1 MTILIAVL
9 LGIGALILVG
19 YPLFKRK
26 LEPEGPFEDFVDDER
41 QKLVSEKDSALS
53 ALKELD
59 FDYQTGKLD
68 DEDYHHLRDRY
79 RAKALTLLKEVDETA
94 RAESFEKEIERG
106 ALTSREEE
114 VAEVVKTEGANKL
127 TCPYCGE
134 KYSPGDKFCPECG
147 TDLGALSCSTC
158 GAEYEK
164 GDKFCPSC
172 GQALP

>member
-41 QKLVSEKDSALS
+41 QKLVSEKESALL

-79 RAKALTLLKEVDETA
+79 RAKALTLLKEIDGTD
-94 RAESFEKEIERG
+94 RAEGFEKEIERG
-106 ALTSREEE
+106 ALTS
-114 VAEVVKTEGANKL
+114 KL